1 MNLQSYFL
9 PFSVAWV
16 SEWVKSLSWVWL
28 FATQWTVAHQAPPSM
43 GFSRHFCS
51 LLLHFTN
58 AKNLY
63 KAVHRELPHLPLQSH
78 YIPLCD
84 CTLTNFLWTTL
95 ALFSVVAS
103 KLHYAHFILPL
114 YKFICRINFQK
125 WNFWAKEYTFT
136 SWQFLSPRHRGG
148 ANLYF
153 QQQHNHMHDLGWNTM
168 KTYIPFIYKKTE
180 KFILMP

>member
-63 KAVHRELPHLPLQSH
+63 KAVHRELPHLPLHGLTFSIFWSLPT
-78 YIPLCD
+78 IPLP
-84 CTLTNFLWTTL
+84 
-95 ALFSVVAS
+95 
-103 KLHYAHFILPL
+103 HFARP
-114 YKFICRINFQK
+114 
-125 WNFWAKEYTFT
+125 WAKCEVEESLKT
-136 SWQFLSPRHRGG
+136 SFEAIELC
-148 ANLYF
+148 
-153 QQQHNHMHDLGWNTM
+153 GWTHALE
-168 KTYIPFIYKKTE
+168 P
-180 KFILMP
+180 ILVVH